1 MLSIYR
7 RNKDIFEDFFNDF
20 KLSGSNLPAGMMKTD
35 IKDSEN
41 HYLLSVE
48 LPGYD
53 KDDIKVSLEDGYL
66 TIETEKKSENESAS
80 DQGKY
85 IRKERYYGLM
95 KRSYY
100 VGDVTI
106 DDVKG
111 SFDKGILHLEV
122 PKEVKKVPEK
132 RYLKLK

>member
-7 RNKDIFEDFFNDF
+7 RNKDFFEDFFNDF
-20 KLSGSNLPAGMMKTD
+20 KLTGSNLPSGMMKTD
-35 IKDSEN
+35 IKELDN
-41 HYLLSVE
+41 NYVLSVE

-53 KDDIKVSLEDGYL
+53 KDDVKVSMEDGYL
-66 TIETEKKSENESAS
+66 TIETEKKSENEESNS
-80 DQGKY
+80 EGKF

-106 DDVKG
+106 DDLKG
-111 SFDKGILHLEV
+111 TFDKGILHLEI

-132 RYLKLK
+132 RYLELK

>member
-7 RNKDIFEDFFNDF
+7 RNKDFFEDFFNDF
-20 KLSGSNLPAGMMKTD
+20 KLTGSNLPSGMMKTD
-35 IKDSEN
+35 IKELDN
-41 HYLLSVE
+41 NYVLSVE

-53 KDDIKVSLEDGYL
+53 KDDVKVSLEDGYL
-66 TIETEKKSENESAS
+66 TIETEKKSENEESNNE
-80 DQGKY
+80 GKF

-106 DDVKG
+106 DDLKG
-111 SFDKGILHLEV
+111 KFDKGILHLEI

-132 RYLKLK
+132 RYLEFK